1 MLVRRIRE
9 RTRKQKI
16 VLQVPEQKAQE
27 WERVKQKLLD
37 LKLEIEEE
45 SLIDFLLKKVEKEI
59 EIAEKSD
66 PA

>member
-1 MLVRRIRE
+1 
-9 RTRKQKI
+9 

>member
-37 LKLEIEEE
+37 LKLEIEQE